1 MAINSTSSATS
12 SAPSALSPGKGS
24 VIDVAG
30 LVSKLDSIEQAPID
44 RLGVKVTRQDNA
56 IRDLGIIKQRMS
68 SFQAALQDFTDPI
81 SYLNKTVSSSN
92 STLVGVSVSKS
103 SDVAAGVFNVNVT
116 KLAQT
121 STATYAFNFASAGSI
136 TLRATDGSVQTI
148 DLAATGT
155 DGINTLEELRDAIN
169 QSSATSKVR
178 AAIVNTGS
186 QFALSLTSTTGG
198 ASSQVEL
205 SNVTGTTASIIGS
218 AQVGTNAEF
227 SINGQNFV
235 RSSNIVDE
243 ALAGV
248 RLQLQGTGPVT
259 IVAGSENREIAQ
271 TLITNVGQAY
281 NDLMASY
288 TELSKFNADPEK
300 RGSLYGFME
309 LRGMMDS
316 ISMSFMSPLTRSGAA
331 INDTGGNP
339 ISLMTLGL
347 ELQLDGTLLFK
358 SAAFESAVTRG
369 ALDQLANGSVS
380 STRTIVND
388 AMTFGGKVD
397 SFIDGFEDERS
408 TLQNRITDLETRK
421 AEKMARYQAQYASL
435 DALLFR
441 LQALNNSLT
450 PTFEALNNPR
460 RQ

>member
-12 SAPSALSPGKGS
+12 AAPSALSPGKGS

-30 LVSKLDSIEQAPID
+30 LVSKLDSIEQVPID

-116 KLAQT
+116 QLAKT
-121 STATYAFNFASAGSI
+121 STATYEFDFSAAGSI
-136 TLRATDGSVQTI
+136 ALRATDGSVQTI
-148 DLAATGT
+148 ALAATNT

-169 QSSATSKVR
+169 QSSTTSKVR

-205 SNVTGTTASIIGS
+205 SNATGTAASIVGS
-218 AQVGTNAEF
+218 PQVGTNAAF
-227 SINGQNFV
+227 TINGQTFT
-235 RSSNIVDE
+235 RASNIVDE

-248 RLQLQGTGPVT
+248 RLQLQGEGPVT

-331 INDTGGNP
+331 INDAGGNP
-339 ISLMTLGL
+339 ISFTTLGL

-369 ALDQLANGSVS
+369 ALEQLANGSVS

-408 TLQNRITDLETRK
+408 TLQNRITDLENRK
-421 AEKMARYQAQYASL
+421 AEKMARYQAQ
-435 DALLFR
+435 
-441 LQALNNSLT
+441 
-450 PTFEALNNPR
+450 
-460 RQ
+460 